1 MGRAELGVNATDCT
15 NIFAK
20 GKVWK
25 HHLNKKNLIFAEEN
39 YQTPT
44 NMKKIYTTL
53 FALAMAFTAMA
64 QGWPANYQGV
74 MLQGFYWDS
83 FNDSQWTSLEAQAD
97 ELAQYFTLVWIPQ
110 SGKCNDNGWNSMGY
124 DDYYWFDQNSSFGTE
139 AQLRSLITTFKTKG
153 IGTIADVVV
162 NHRNTNGWVTFPKE
176 VYNGVTYQLLPSDIC
191 ADDDNGQ
198 TKAWAEANGYSL
210 STNNDTG
217 EGWNG
222 MRDLDHKS
230 TNVQEN
236 VKAYLGFLLNDL
248 GYAGF
253 RYDMVKGFSASFLGQ
268 YNKASAPTFSVGE
281 YWDGNKTI
289 VANWLNSTKVDGDI
303 QSAAFDFPFRYTVR
317 DAINNNNWG
326 KLSNTS
332 LMADAAYRRYAV
344 TFVENHDT
352 EKRSNANQDPIKRD
366 TLAANAYLLAMPGT
380 PCVFFKHWKD
390 CKKDIAQMI
399 NVRQFAGIHNQSE
412 YNMFSSASTHYAVR
426 TSGANCDLLCVV
438 GDVTKYTP
446 TNRWI
451 KVIEGYHYSYFL
463 PNDANTAWI
472 DLASGEYLS
481 EQTAT
486 LTAVTNENAQIVY
499 TTDGSTPT
507 ASSTKVASGTKVNI
521 PVGTTTLKAGLL
533 IGSTVSGIVSRTYNI
548 IDFQPFDITIYV
560 NTDQVDWSNVNFWT
574 WGGDGSHSP
583 TNNNWPGDKVST
595 TVEKDGKQW
604 FTHTYTINSP
614 SDFVNFVF
622 STGNGSPQTVD
633 IENISEDT
641 FFEISTE
648 TEGGKNKVNVVS
660 TGIEELRMTNDNPGM
675 DDAIYDLQGRKVT
688 NPTHGIYIRGGKKF
702 IVR

>member
-1 MGRAELGVNATDCT
+1 
-15 NIFAK
+15 
-20 GKVWK
+20 
-25 HHLNKKNLIFAEEN
+25 
-39 YQTPT
+39 
-44 NMKKIYTTL
+44 MKKIYMTL
-53 FALAMAFTAMA
+53 FALAMTMTTMA

-83 FNDSQWTSLEAQAD
+83 FNDSQWSTLEAQAD
-97 ELAQYFTLVWIPQ
+97 ELSQYFSLVWIPQ
-110 SGKCNDNGWNSMGY
+110 SGKCNDNGWQSMGY

-139 AQLRSLITTFKTKG
+139 AQLRSLINTFKAKG

-162 NHRNTNGWVTFPKE
+162 NHRNTNGWVTFPNE
-176 VYNGVTYQLLPSDIC
+176 VYNGVTYQLLSTDIC
-191 ADDDNGQ
+191 ANDDGGK
-198 TKAWAEANGYSL
+198 TKTWAEANGYSL
-210 STNNDTG
+210 SSNNDTG
-217 EGWNG
+217 EGWDG

-248 GYAGF
+248 QYAGF
-253 RYDMVKGFSASFLGQ
+253 RYDMVKGFSGSYVGQ
-268 YNKASAPTFSVGE
+268 YNHDAAPTYSVGE
-281 YWDGNKTI
+281 YWDGNKTS
-289 VANWLNSTKVDGDI
+289 VVNWINATKVDGTI

-317 DAINNNNWG
+317 DAINAGSSQPNWL
-326 KLSNTS
+326 KLDNTS
-332 LMADAAYRRYAV
+332 VMADASYRRYAV

-352 EKRSNANQDPIKRD
+352 ERRSSAEQDPIKRD

-399 NVRQFAGIHNQSE
+399 NVRNFAGIHNQSE
-412 YNMFSSASTHYAVR
+412 YSKFSGDASHYAVR
-426 TSGANCDLLCVV
+426 TKGANCDLLAVV
-438 GDVTKYTP
+438 GNVSKYTP
-446 TNRWI
+446 PTRWI
-451 KVIEGYHYSYFL
+451 KVAEGYHYCYYL

-507 ASSTKVASGTKVNI
+507 ASSTKVASGTKVTI
-521 PVGTTTLKAGLL
+521 PVGTTTLTAGLL
-533 IGSTVSGIVSRTYNI
+533 IGSTVTGIVSRTYNI
-548 IDFQPFDITIYV
+548 IDFQPYDITIYV
-560 NTDQVDWSNVNFWT
+560 NTDQVGWSNVNFWT

-583 TNNNWPGDKVST
+583 KNSNWPGDKVST

-604 FTHTYTINSP
+604 FTHTYTINNP
-614 SDFVNFVF
+614 SDCVNFVF
-622 STGNGSPQTVD
+622 STGTGSPQTVD
-633 IENISEDT
+633 INDINSDT
-641 FFEISTE
+641 FFEISSE

-660 TGIEELRMTNDNPGM
+660 TGIEELQMTSDELQM
-675 DDAIYDLQGRKVT
+675 DDAIYDLQGRRVT
-688 NPTHGIYIRGGKKF
+688 HPTHGIYIRGGKKF

>member
-463 PNDANTAWI
+463 SNDANTAWI